1 MSTILST
8 AQDPR
13 IAFSIGSLD
22 IRWYGLIIVFA
33 MLLGLLFVCRE
44 SKKVNLTSD
53 DGVELFLWVIP
64 LAVIF
69 ARVLYVIPGRVDE
82 YFPWNSWDDFV
93 NAIAI
98 WDGGITIIGGIF
110 GGILGGIFF
119 TLRHRKKVN
128 FGNTA
133 DLVVIPLLTGQI
145 IGRLGNFVNQE
156 AFGLPITNKA
166 LQTFPFGVYITDP
179 SGVSGDFEDIVNEHI
194 LEGGGANWFCA
205 TFFYEMVWNSIGLCF
220 CLWFW
225 EKGKNKKY
233 PGFMLIFYFFWYCLG
248 RFWLEFLR
256 IDAVPITKVACG
268 IIAPIALI
276 FGVLYIILRNSQE
289 SYRAMRKLAV
299 DGKLDGA
306 PLTEFDVKNYVFVGK
321 VLANAKNPLRI
332 FYVSRKKKSKEVAM
346 EEGGVVQEQEY
357 VAIDFENTEYYHVPK
372 HYKRIFKNMM
382 KNEAY
387 SLN

>member
-1 MSTILST
+1 MTTILST

-13 IAFSIGSLD
+13 IAFSIGNLD
-22 IRWYGLIIVFA
+22 IRWYGIIIVFA
-33 MLLGLLFVCRE
+33 MMLGLLFVCRE
-44 SKKVNLTSD
+44 SKKINLSSD

-69 ARVLYVIPGRVDE
+69 ARILYVIPGRIDE

-93 NAIAI
+93 DAIAI
-98 WDGGITIIGGIF
+98 WDGGITIIGGIL

-119 TLRHRKKVN
+119 TIRHRKKVN

-145 IGRLGNFVNQE
+145 IGRLGNFINQE

-166 LQTFPFGVYITDP
+166 LQTFPFAVYITEP
-179 SGVSGDFEDIVNEHI
+179 SGVADEFRDLVYGNTP
-194 LEGGGANWFCA
+194 GWFCA

-268 IIAPIALI
+268 IIAPIALAVGI
-276 FGVLYIILRNSQE
+276 LYLILRNSQE
-289 SYRAMRKLAV
+289 SYKFVRKLVV
-299 DGKLDGA
+299 DGGLDGA
-306 PLTEFDVKNYVFVGK
+306 PLTEFDVKNYIFVGK
-321 VLANAKNPLRI
+321 VLANEKNPLRI
-332 FYVSRKKKSKEVAM
+332 FYLPRKKKNKDVAS
-346 EEGGVVQEQEY
+346 EDTAIEQEQEY
-357 VAIDFENTEYYHVPK
+357 VAIDFENVEYYHVPK
-372 HYKRIFKNMM
+372 HYQRRFRVM
-382 KNEAY
+382 KKTEVY
-387 SLN
+387 SL